1 VAQPFDR
8 VAFVPPAGE
17 LDTAHGQFWVGNP
30 WMIVHTGKNLS
41 GFERNRTFLNLGDNA
56 FADISFLTGTDR
68 DGDGRSAFA
77 ADLDGDGMQDL
88 VVRQSG
94 GGPLLLFKNQ
104 FPRRHYL
111 RVSLRGTRSNGLGV
125 GARLIAEIAGTGDS
139 QPRGAPGGHGDR
151 AKRTLVRE
159 MYPHNTYQSQ
169 QPCEVYFGLGDATSV
184 TRLTIQW
191 PSGVIQELTDVAAD
205 QNLCVTE
212 RATALAASAGQ

>member
-8 VAFVPPAGE
+8 VGFVPPAGE

-30 WMIVHTGKNLS
+30 WMIVHSGKNLS
-41 GFERNRTFLNLGDNA
+41 GFERNRTFLNLGDNQ
-56 FADISFLTGTDR
+56 FADISFLTGTDS
-68 DGDGRSAFA
+68 DGDGRSVFG

-94 GGPLLLFKNQ
+94 GGPLSLFKNN

-125 GARLIAEIAGTGDS
+125 GARLVAEIAGTGAG
-139 QPRGAPGGHGDR
+139 QPPGTPGSHDTR
-151 AKRTLVRE
+151 KLVRE
-159 MYPHNTYQSQ
+159 MYPHNTYHSQ

-191 PSGVIQELTDVAAD
+191 PSGVTQELTDVPAD
-205 QNLCVTE
+205 QHLRVTE
-212 RATALAASAGQ
+212 GVPDAVAASVGP